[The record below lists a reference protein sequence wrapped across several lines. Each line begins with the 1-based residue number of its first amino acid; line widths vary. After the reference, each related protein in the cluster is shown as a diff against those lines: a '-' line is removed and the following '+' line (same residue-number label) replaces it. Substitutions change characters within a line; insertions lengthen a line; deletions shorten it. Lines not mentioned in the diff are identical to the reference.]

1 MDGASEPDNHC
12 PADPGTPGG
21 REVLN
26 MRGLGEEKKGPWIL
40 FSSVTGW
47 TITIVVLQFGM
58 LGG

>member
-40 FSSVTGW
+40 FSSVTG
-47 TITIVVLQFGM
+47 
-58 LGG
+58 